1 MRRLMVSLMLS
12 SAAGCVGPEGP
23 AGQDGEDGAT
33 GADGQDGEDG
43 ADGSVSGLEF
53 LGERDGGA
61 LNLADSSVAT
71 FTDVTGADTADGST
85 VFGQGTM
92 MAAGFSVSAG
102 STGVYEATVNATWS
116 LSLSEETVVARFR
129 LHCTGDV
136 TVVSEPEV
144 LASLGNANSSAV
156 QAHTPF
162 TVSSY
167 VEGEEGGA
175 ADCILQHELEVAGDG
190 SGIIFHGIDGTTT
203 ASWTLVAL

>member
-1 MRRLMVSLMLS
+1 MLFLIL
-12 SAAGCVGPEGP
+12 APVAGCVGPEGP
-23 AGQDGEDGAT
+23 AGQDGEDGAP
-33 GADGQDGEDG
+33 GVAGEEG

-61 LNLADSSVAT
+61 LTLADSSVVT

-92 MAAGFSVSAG
+92 MAAGFSLNAG

-136 TVVSEPEV
+136 TVMSEPEV

-156 QAHTPF
+156 QTHTPF

-167 VEGEEGGA
+167 VEAEEGGA
-175 ADCILQHELEVAGDG
+175 ADCLLQHELEVAGDG
-190 SGIIFHGIDGTTT
+190 SGIVFHGIDGYAT
-203 ASWTLVAL
+203 ASWTLVAQ